1 MKSSLGRAMEQ
12 QFGGRE
18 LLRYIPPFSIRDF
31 KPKNPYVRII
41 STVIVHSKS
50 PVNIYWIAEI
60 IVKDKDSGIEKS
72 GEFITTADSKKQAVY
87 NILHYYYMFHEGANS
102 GWDRLWDRYLVRTGQ
117 K

>member
-12 QFGGRE
+12 QFGGKE
-18 LLRYIPPFSIRDF
+18 LLHYIPPNTIRDF
-31 KPKNPYVRII
+31 KPKNPYVRIV
-41 STVIVHSKS
+41 SPVIVHSRS
-50 PVNIYWIAEI
+50 PVNTNWITKI
-60 IVKDKDSGIEKS
+60 IVRDRCSGTEKA